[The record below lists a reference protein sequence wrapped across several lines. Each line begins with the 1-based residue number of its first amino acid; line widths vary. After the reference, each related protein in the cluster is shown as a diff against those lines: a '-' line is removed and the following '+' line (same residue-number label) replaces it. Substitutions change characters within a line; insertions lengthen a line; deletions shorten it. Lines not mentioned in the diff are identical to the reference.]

1 MRALNFYSSN
11 YHGHLL
17 CRKKTCTIRLG
28 DKTAKYSEGDIV
40 WVTAGNRYSP
50 RKKVFT
56 GVLDRVQLK
65 TIKELTPEDLRGESP
80 DIRSHRDV
88 VDYLSEIYG
97 RTVSEDDTVTVIYFS
112 EIIE

>member
-1 MRALNFYSSN
+1 MRALNIYSSN
-11 YHGHLL
+11 YHSHLL

-28 DKTAKYSEGDIV
+28 DKTAKYGESDIV

-56 GVLDRVQLK
+56 GILDAVQLK
-65 TIKELTPEDLRGESP
+65 TVRELTPEDLRGESP
-80 DIRSHRDV
+80 DIRSHQDIIN
-88 VDYLSEIYG
+88 YLSEIYS
-97 RTVSEDDTVTVIYFS
+97 RTVSEEDLVTVIYFS